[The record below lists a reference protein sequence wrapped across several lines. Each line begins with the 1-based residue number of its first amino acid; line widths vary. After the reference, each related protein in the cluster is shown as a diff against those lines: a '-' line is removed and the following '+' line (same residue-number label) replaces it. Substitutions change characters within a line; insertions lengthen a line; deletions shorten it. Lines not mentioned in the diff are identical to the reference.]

1 MKLFFLWIIL
11 HANLI
16 STDAYSCS
24 NILDLGS
31 AGGVPHLQSVG
42 ASFGRDFAC
51 SGHRTYSNSPLCLSS
66 ARYVWDLREL
76 PGQKQVTTFWHDVS
90 CEILWTWI
98 GWSLV
103 HLRLSIDETDRCN
116 AWKGLRG
123 VVEDDILEDCSPEA
137 LANDH
142 TSPKSNDCSM
152 LSLLYVCYMLIYV
165 DLQCCIFDNTH
176 MMLVTWF
183 CMFYH
188 AHAQPWHFLRFLKQI
203 PSPRYLTRQGCIG
216 WHDQVAV
223 FQIVAWM
230 HWKVSKNTHS
240 QATWEACSE

>member
-1 MKLFFLWIIL
+1 MRLIGVMPGRACAGSLRMISWRIVHQRLWQIIIP
-11 HANLI
+11 AQNQMI
-16 STDAYSCS
+16 C
-24 NILDLGS
+24 
-31 AGGVPHLQSVG
+31 
-42 ASFGRDFAC
+42 
-51 SGHRTYSNSPLCLSS
+51 
-66 ARYVWDLREL
+66 
-76 PGQKQVTTFWHDVS
+76 
-90 CEILWTWI
+90 
-98 GWSLV
+98 
-103 HLRLSIDETDRCN
+103 
-116 AWKGLRG
+116 
-123 VVEDDILEDCSPEA
+123 
-137 LANDH
+137 
-142 TSPKSNDCSM
+142 CSM

-188 AHAQPWHFLRFLKQI
+188 AHVQPWHFLRFLKQF

-240 QATWEACSE
+240 QATWEACSEKHKKPFQMTGICSSESL